1 MTEKTTKT
9 PVAPSAPNR
18 LSRPYSVYGHVAPQ
32 PGEAA
37 IKAAT
42 SSPKAVSRR
51 LHRKQAAEF
60 LGVSLSWLDKARIT
74 GMGPVYV
81 KMGGRVLY
89 DTRDLEAFIDSNR
102 HSSTS
107 EQY

>member
-1 MTEKTTKT
+1 MQNK
-9 PVAPSAPNR
+9 VPSKANNIALPR
-18 LSRPYSVYGHVAPQ
+18 ISRGEPQ
-32 PGEAA
+32 QAGVGN
-37 IKAAT
+37 ILAAT
-42 SSPKAVSRR
+42 PKGYSRR

-60 LGVSLSWLDKARIT
+60 LAVSLSWLDKARIS
-74 GMGPVYV
+74 GLGPVFV

-89 DTRDLEAFIDSNR
+89 DSRDLEAFIDSNR